1 MSHLQQLHALTL
13 EKIAI
18 RVLDETSVGFVGSIS
33 LRAPSEVLRP
43 FFSDIHQAAVSD
55 GLDELIVD
63 FTALEFMNSS
73 SIRVLVTWLDWI
85 AAEPEAKQ
93 YVLHFRT
100 NAATT
105 WQQTTLSVLQTL
117 SREHVKISSAPNPA

>member
-1 MSHLQQLHALTL
+1 MSQLQRLEALTL
-13 EKIAI
+13 EKIAV
-18 RVLDETSVGFVGSIS
+18 RVVDEKTIGFVGSIS
-33 LRAPSEVLRP
+33 LRVPSDVFRP
-43 FFSDIHQAAVSD
+43 YFSDVHQAAVSD

-63 FTALEFMNSS
+63 FTALDFMNSS

-117 SREHVKISSAPNPA
+117 SQNHVKISSANP